1 MVPHENT
8 LAGSSY
14 GKYFTR
20 NLNLRLLKRN
30 PEEWKTFQ
38 AKAKFPDHQPPST
51 EDPKSHPDK
60 MQGIEE
66 TGQPTIH
73 QKHSSDQPSSVTTKK
88 EKKRKIRVD
97 NEIDELF
104 DKALGKK
111 IKRAGLG
118 DAEDQKG
125 PKDNSG
131 ESESKGV
138 RGLKKDKDKKRS
150 KGGEA
155 GDKVLEDVMTA
166 IKSAP
171 KDGDH
176 KSKKRT
182 KH

>member
-1 MVPHENT
+1 
-8 LAGSSY
+8 
-14 GKYFTR
+14 
-20 NLNLRLLKRN
+20 
-30 PEEWKTFQ
+30 
-38 AKAKFPDHQPPST
+38 
-51 EDPKSHPDK
+51 

-66 TGQPTIH
+66 KGQHNLH
-73 QKHSSDQPSSVTTKK
+73 QKHSSDQPSTLASVSTATTKK

-104 DKALGKK
+104 DKAIGKK

-118 DAEDQKG
+118 ETEDQKG
-125 PKDNSG
+125 SKDNSG

-171 KDGDH
+171 KDGDR
-176 KSKKRT
+176 KIKKRT